1 MRGWRR
7 RKEGEAAKYLV
18 DVLAEAIVEEGI
30 GEEDGGARGI
40 GHCGHG
46 QARGEQ
52 RPRLRAWRACRVLG
66 VNLLF
71 FPLASSLPSLSQS
84 KDELPTLS
92 SIQYIYQFQFQSMYT
107 LNSVVSH
114 LWQPKCT

>member
-1 MRGWRR
+1 MEE
-7 RKEGEAAKYLV
+7 KEVEAAKYLV

-40 GHCGHG
+40 GHSGHG

-66 VNLLF
+66 VNLPPHCSSSFL
-71 FPLASSLPSLSQS
+71 PSLPSHSQPM
-84 KDELPTLS
+84 DELLSLS
-92 SIQYIYQFQFQSMYT
+92 SIQSI
-107 LNSVVSH
+107 LNFNFNLSI
-114 LWQPKCT
+114 P